1 MSEVRTEARGMRI
14 PQFTLMSATCD
25 TGHLP
30 SLNFPF
36 SSVCVSHKIRQ
47 SSCCSPGAL
56 LQTNIQ
62 SKKRQFYN
70 SGLKHSVGFV
80 YYVYAI
86 ALPGD
91 HLPADSFGL
100 AEIIVSLQQCDGH

>member
-1 MSEVRTEARGMRI
+1 MRI

-36 SSVCVSHKIRQ
+36 SSVSVSAIKQ
-47 SSCCSPGAL
+47 DKAVVLVLEYCFKVTFEAKTS
-56 LQTNIQ
+56 
-62 SKKRQFYN
+62 FFN
-70 SGLKHSVGFV
+70 SGLKHSIGFV